1 MTVKFTGKV
10 ALITGTG
17 GGQGREAALRF
28 AAAGAVVVG
37 CDLDGEGD
45 RETARLV
52 AEAGGRMTS
61 ASVDLG
67 DPDAAKAWI
76 DQAAAEHGRIDILYN
91 NASSAR
97 FGRLPDLSVEDWRFT
112 LRNELDLVFY
122 AVKFAWP
129 YLIKQGGVII
139 NVGSIAG
146 HHASRS
152 AGIIAHSATKAG
164 VIAMT
169 RQIAL
174 EGAKHGVRAVSI
186 SPGFIL
192 TAGTEKALEAP
203 GAREALIG
211 AIPLG
216 RAGLP
221 GDIAGIAAMIASD
234 EAAYLTGTDIIV
246 DGGLTA

>member
-1 MTVKFTGKV
+1 MTGKLAGKV

-28 AAAGAVVVG
+28 AAAGAVVAG
-37 CDLDGEGD
+37 CDLDANAD
-45 RETARLV
+45 RETADLV
-52 AEAGGRMTS
+52 ARAGGRMTS
-61 ASVDLG
+61 AAVDLG
-67 DPDAAKAWI
+67 DPDAAKVWI

-91 NASSAR
+91 NASAAR
-97 FGRLPDLSVEDWRFT
+97 FGLLPDLSVEDWRFT
-112 LRNELDLVFY
+112 MRNELDLVFY

-129 YLIKQGGVII
+129 YLIRQGGVII

-146 HHASRS
+146 HHASRAS
-152 AGIIAHSATKAG
+152 GIVAHAATKAG
-164 VIAMT
+164 VIGMT

-174 EGAKHGVRAVSI
+174 EGARHGVRAVSI

-203 GAREALIG
+203 GAREGLIG

-221 GDIAGIAAMIASD
+221 IDIVAVAVMLASD
-234 EAAYLTGTDIIV
+234 EASYLTGTDIVV